1 MYDTFENLA
10 TDWKKRDWMIVLD
23 VLFATFFK
31 NWYNIS
37 SHLKSVTRNFQHAN
51 TDHIMIMSF
60 IRIKFTDDTFNII
73 LHEFSVCQVL
83 ISNENS

>member
-1 MYDTFENLA
+1 MLRKLRLRQKKNGFLIKKNMYDTFENLA

-37 SHLKSVTRNFQHAN
+37 SHLKIF
-51 TDHIMIMSF
+51 HILSSF
-60 IRIKFTDDTFNII
+60 
-73 LHEFSVCQVL
+73 
-83 ISNENS
+83 